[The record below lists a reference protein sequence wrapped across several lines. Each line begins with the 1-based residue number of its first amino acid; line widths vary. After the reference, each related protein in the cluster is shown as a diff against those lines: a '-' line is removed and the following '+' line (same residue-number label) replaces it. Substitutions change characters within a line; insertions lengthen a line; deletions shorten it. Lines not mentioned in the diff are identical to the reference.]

1 MCWQYRSYREKTQ
14 AHEFFFCLGHTNN
27 FQKSNTT
34 KDANVNWIWELGVMG
49 VGKKN
54 QFRKDGEMSPC
65 KGMIEQEKN
74 LTDIWR

>member
-1 MCWQYRSYREKTQ
+1 
-14 AHEFFFCLGHTNN
+14 
-27 FQKSNTT
+27 
-34 KDANVNWIWELGVMG
+34 MG